1 MATKRL
7 MSTLNTEEV
16 KKFEAIAS
24 DWWKLNGPAQ
34 GLHSMNA
41 LRVPFVTENLAKQG
55 KNYL

>member
-1 MATKRL
+1 

-55 KNYL
+55 KNYFISF